1 MNLAITGRM
10 GSGKTTLA
18 EILQDHYGFSL
29 VRISG
34 KLKEI
39 VIDLELPYQRD
50 VLQEIGDYFRKFD
63 EIVWV
68 RQAIRRS
75 KDLLAKGSAGIAI
88 DDVRYKNEQISLR
101 KADFK
106 VIRVYADE
114 NKRRTRIERRD
125 SIAISDIDWK
135 RWSTHPTELEI
146 DSIPV
151 SSEISNNG
159 TKKDLIRL
167 LKEFVSEE
175 RSF

>member
-18 EILQDHYGFSL
+18 EILQDHYGYAL

-50 VLQEIGDYFRKFD
+50 TLQEIGDYFRKFD

-75 KDLLAKGSAGIAI
+75 KALLVEGSPGIAI
-88 DDVRYKNEQISLR
+88 DDVRYKNEQIALT
-101 KADFK
+101 KADFR

-114 NKRRTRIERRD
+114 EKRRTRIEQRD
-125 SIAISDIDWK
+125 SIVISDDDWK

-146 DSIPV
+146 SSIPV

-159 TKKDLIRL
+159 TRTDLIKL
-167 LKEFVSEE
+167 VEDFIGKK